1 MILVHCSVNEVSQG
15 PLLGLDNNLT
25 EATTGIQPRTYRRP
39 LDGIQLHMN
48 ASGDPMLLELSERV
62 RYLESR
68 LGTPLHRGL
77 GSHKKGTAQ
86 VICIYGIPNI

>member
-1 MILVHCSVNEVSQG
+1 
-15 PLLGLDNNLT
+15 
-25 EATTGIQPRTYRRP
+25 
-39 LDGIQLHMN
+39 
-48 ASGDPMLLELSERV
+48 MLLKLSERV